1 MDTNNLTNKIEAI
14 LFYLAEPVEISFLA
28 RTLEVPKKEVISA
41 VNELAV
47 SLEARGIRIIRH
59 NDEVTIVT
67 APELSKTMEKIVKE
81 ERQRDLGRAGIETL
95 SIIAYKG
102 PVSKKEIEYIRGV
115 NCQWALRSLLLR
127 GLIEKKGSE
136 TDTRVI
142 LYTLTS
148 ETLRYLGLS
157 HITDLPQYQEKQK
170 QLEVLENTEGLEKE
184 QYG

>member
-67 APELSKTMEKIVKE
+67 APELSETIEKIVKE
-81 ERQRDLGRAGIETL
+81 EREKDLGRAGVETL
-95 SIIAYKG
+95 AIIAYKG
-102 PVSKKEIEYIRGV
+102 PVSKKEIENIRGV

-127 GLIEKKGSE
+127 GLVEKKGSDKDE
-136 TDTRVI
+136 RVI
-142 LYTLTS
+142 LYSITTDAIMH
-148 ETLRYLGLS
+148 LGLS
-157 HITDLPQYQEKQK
+157 HISELPEYE
-170 QLEVLENTEGLEKE
+170 EV
-184 QYG
+184 